1 MADHPITH
9 PNLSFVSFSGNDS
22 DLNAKAFWTSVEN
35 KIVFSLGQR
44 PTDAGAQPNY
54 DHRQK
59 SLFGSLLT
67 ETALEWYTDEV
78 TNTTT
83 WAELKNLFLKRFTD
97 GRDRFKHRIDAENA
111 TRQEGELI
119 KNYFHRIKT
128 SVDKGWPESIDT
140 TVHADA
146 DAQTLEKNIQKR
158 QRTQKYIDFSI
169 KGLKPLALK
178 QKAHEYM
185 IENPN
190 AGWETFTN
198 HIITKDLTFI
208 VATDPANKTSTDK
221 MTSLETQIKELTKL
235 IKNQEVSAINEQLS
249 FRRRDPDVKGR
260 PNNTRFC
267 DYCRMNGHSISRCS
281 KKQVQDEVNKLRKEL
296 TIKMIEKC
304 HLRPTI
310 NVTEISQIKKT
321 TIKTTSQETITLQIK
336 AVNQEI
342 MEILQISRIKVTMVF
357 VIIITIA
364 KTVIQE
370 IINSHRTIPIP
381 GETSRMTKNTQNK
394 ILSEKMNKLQNSIMT
409 KRIGN
414 PAVIL
419 EVDNIIKTDITEQIV
434 VILIDQDHQDSE

>member
-22 DLNAKAFWTSVEN
+22 DPNAKAFWTSVEN

-44 PTDAGAQPNY
+44 PTDAGVQPNY

-67 ETALEWYTDEV
+67 ETALEWYTDEI
-78 TNTTT
+78 TNATT
-83 WAELKNLFLKRFTD
+83 WAELKNLFLIRFTD

-128 SVDKGWPESIDT
+128 SVDKGWLESIDT

-146 DAQTLEKNIQKR
+146 DALALEKNIQTR
-158 QRTQKYIDFSI
+158 QRTQKYIDFSV

-190 AGWETFTN
+190 AGWKTFTN

-235 IKNQEVSAINEQLS
+235 IKSQEVSAINKQHC

-260 PNNTRFC
+260 PNNKRFC

-296 TIKMIEKC
+296 TIKSDRKVSFETDYKRNRNFSIK
-304 HLRPTI
+304 
-310 NVTEISQIKKT
+310 EI
-321 TIKTTSQETITLQIK
+321 TIKTISQETTTLQIK

-342 MEILQISRIKVTMVF
+342 MELLQISRIKVTMVF

-364 KTVIQE
+364 KMVIQE
-370 IINSHRTIPIP
+370 IINSHRTISIP
-381 GETSRMTKNTQNK
+381 GKTCHMTKNTQNK
-394 ILSEKMNKLQNSIMT
+394 ILSEIMNKLEN
-409 KRIGN
+409 RR
-414 PAVIL
+414 
-419 EVDNIIKTDITEQIV
+419 
-434 VILIDQDHQDSE
+434 

>member
-83 WAELKNLFLKRFTD
+83 WAELKSFFLKRFTD

-146 DAQTLEKNIQKR
+146 DAQALEKNIQTR
-158 QRTQKYIDFSI
+158 QRTQKYIDFSV

-190 AGWETFTN
+190 AGWVTFTN

-208 VATDPANKTSTDK
+208 VATDPANKTSTNK

-235 IKNQEVSAINEQLS
+235 IKNQEVSAINEQHS

-260 PNNTRFC
+260 PNKTRFC

-296 TIKMIEKC
+296 TIKNDRK
-304 HLRPTI
+304 
-310 NVTEISQIKKT
+310 VSF
-321 TIKTTSQETITLQIK
+321 ETDYK
-336 AVNQEI
+336 RNRNFSNQRNYNQNDQSRNNNFTNRNGLE
-342 MEILQISRIKVTMVF
+342 LQISRIKVTMVF
-357 VIIITIA
+357 VIIVTIA

-370 IINSHRTIPIP
+370 IINSHHTIPIP
-381 GETSRMTKNTQNK
+381 DKTSHMTKNTQNK
-394 ILSEKMNKLQNSIMT
+394 ILSEIMNKLQNSIMT
-409 KRIGN
+409 KRKGN

>member
-1 MADHPITH
+1 M
-9 PNLSFVSFSGNDS
+9 
-22 DLNAKAFWTSVEN
+22 
-35 KIVFSLGQR
+35 
-44 PTDAGAQPNY
+44 
-54 DHRQK
+54 
-59 SLFGSLLT
+59 FGSLLT

-78 TNTTT
+78 TNATT

-146 DAQTLEKNIQKR
+146 DAQALEKNIQTR
-158 QRTQKYIDFSI
+158 QRTQKYIDFSV

-190 AGWETFTN
+190 AGWGTFTN

-235 IKNQEVSAINEQLS
+235 IKNQEVSAINEQHS
-249 FRRRDPDVKGR
+249 FRRRDPDVKGS

-296 TIKMIEKC
+296 TIKNDRKVSFETDYKRNRNFSNQRNYHQNDQSRNNNFTNQNGQSGNYGNTPNFQNQSNYGIRYHSNYSKNGYPRNNQQPSYNSNPRQNESYDEKYPKQNTFRDNEQAAKQ
-304 HLRPTI
+304 HYD
-310 NVTEISQIKKT
+310 
-321 TIKTTSQETITLQIK
+321 QENRQSSSDPRGRQY
-336 AVNQEI
+336 NQNGYNRTN
-342 MEILQISRIKVTMVF
+342 SRD
-357 VIIITIA
+357 
-364 KTVIQE
+364 
-370 IINSHRTIPIP
+370 SDRSRSP
-381 GETSRMTKNTQNK
+381 GFRMNQNQVENTHWVEEETNYCNA
-394 ILSEKMNKLQNSIMT
+394 L
-409 KRIGN
+409 
-414 PAVIL
+414 
-419 EVDNIIKTDITEQIV
+419 TDMFP
-434 VILIDQDHQDSE
+434 LNY